1 MKDNDL
7 IFEAYLKEP
16 IDDKGEWTPEPLPP
30 KNNTNDA
37 LTSLLSNPEE
47 EVADLKN
54 LLVAIDGLMSGA
66 YNLGSNGGEGQSDQF
81 MEALKSHLQT
91 LYPGFDDQLIELV
104 HGRVS
109 EALADN

>member
-1 MKDNDL
+1 
-7 IFEAYLKEP
+7 
-16 IDDKGEWTPEPLPP
+16 
-30 KNNTNDA
+30 
-37 LTSLLSNPEE
+37 
-47 EVADLKN
+47 
-54 LLVAIDGLMSGA
+54 MSGA